1 MINRGS
7 GQNDGLVSRCSSLF
21 GQVISTSYH
30 WNHLDE
36 INQLLGVRG
45 ANAEDP
51 VAVIRTH
58 VNRLKQQGI

>member
-1 MINRGS
+1 M
-7 GQNDGLVSRCSSLF
+7 
-21 GQVISTSYH
+21 ISTSYH

-51 VAVIRTH
+51 LAVIRTH
-58 VNRLKQQGI
+58 VNRLKLQGV